1 MSGISRIGALAVAE
15 LISKHIGSYVDMDF
29 IQFVAVEGDVIDL
42 WYMNS
47 GGEGPSFHV
56 QLQKVEERWEVELKE
71 LPPGTE
77 QNIEVP

>member
-1 MSGISRIGALAVAE
+1 MN
-15 LISKHIGSYVDMDF
+15 F

-47 GGEGPSFHV
+47 GGEGPSVHI

-71 LPPGTE
+71 LPPGME

>member
-1 MSGISRIGALAVAE
+1 MSKVSRVGGLDIAQ
-15 LISKHIGSYVDMDF
+15 LISEHIGSYVDMDF
-29 IQFVAVEGDVIDL
+29 IQFVAVEGDLIDL

-47 GGEGPSFHV
+47 GGEGPTFHIQIERV
-56 QLQKVEERWEVELKE
+56 NERWELELKE